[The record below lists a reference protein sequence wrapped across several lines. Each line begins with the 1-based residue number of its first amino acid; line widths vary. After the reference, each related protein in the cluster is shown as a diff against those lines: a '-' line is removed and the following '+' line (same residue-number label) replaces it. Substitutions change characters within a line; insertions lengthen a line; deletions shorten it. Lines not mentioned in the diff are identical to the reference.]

1 MTATRRH
8 AAESWSAAE
17 RRVLDRLR
25 TPAAIQDFLDAVPYS
40 ADPIYRSPRSVLRD
54 RKAHCFDGAMLAA
67 AALERLGHAPL
78 LVDLRAYRDDDH
90 VLTVFRVDGRW
101 GAIAK
106 SNFVGLRYR
115 EPIHRDLREL
125 ATTYVEVYYNME
137 GIKSLREYSRPLDLR
152 RFDHL
157 HWRVDDAA
165 MDTVAEQLDRIHH
178 HSVFTPAQV
187 RRLRPMDRRSFD
199 ANMVG
204 TDMAGV
210 YFPGAPKKS

>member
-1 MTATRRH
+1 M
-8 AAESWSAAE
+8 AAE
-17 RRVLDRLR
+17 RRTLDRLR
-25 TPAAIQDFLDAVPYS
+25 SPAAIQDFLDTVPYS

-67 AALERLGHAPL
+67 AALERLGHAPR
-78 LVDLRAYRDDDH
+78 LVDLRAHRDDDH
-90 VLTVFRVDGRW
+90 ILTVFQVDGRW

-125 ATTYVEVYYNME
+125 AVSYVEVYYNME

-152 RFDHL
+152 RHDRL
-157 HWRVDDAA
+157 NWRVDDAA
-165 MDTVAEQLDRIHH
+165 MDVIAERLNSIQHFA
-178 HSVFTPAQV
+178 VFTRAQLG
-187 RRLRPMDRRSFD
+187 RLRPMDQRSFD

-204 TDMAGV
+204 TDPAGV
-210 YFPGAPKKS
+210 YDPRAPKKA